1 MVVAAASRLA
11 RVCGHLNSR
20 SQPCTLATSSA
31 DSSDDGG
38 VIVRGM
44 LPAEREAMLQFQCRI
59 NDVPTDPDG
68 SPEAGGYARYTQY
81 LDGDPD
87 RKDSDTRLT
96 FVDGGDT
103 IAATLRIWRRS
114 LRIGRTAVPM
124 GGIGGVGTAEEHQGH
139 GYASRMSAP
148 TPSTT
153 SSLPH
158 EGESSDRVR

>member
-1 MVVAAASRLA
+1 
-11 RVCGHLNSR
+11 
-20 SQPCTLATSSA
+20 
-31 DSSDDGG
+31 
-38 VIVRGM
+38 M

-96 FVDGGDT
+96 FVDGGD

-148 TPSTT
+148 LPKPPRSQTT
-153 SSLPH
+153 SL
-158 EGESSDRVR
+158 G

>member
-1 MVVAAASRLA
+1 MLVAASARLA

-31 DSSDDGG
+31 DSSGDG

-87 RKDSDTRLT
+87 RKDSDTRLL
-96 FVDGGDT
+96 FVDGGHT

-114 LRIGRTAVPM
+114 LRIGRTVVPM

-148 TPSTT
+148 PLPPASSWPT
-153 SSLPH
+153 SLAVA
-158 EGESSDRVR
+158 GRA